1 MNDRLARTQRHGSSR
16 QRYRVFVHDYKHRR
30 LDELAETGEEKPRVA
45 DSTTPGENP
54 QVEPKGRGKRREY
67 LREYLRWL
75 WPHRFAVA
83 VLMAFAVVAAGLEMV
98 SPLFMRFM
106 VDRVLLNTKLDA
118 ALRLN
123 WLHLTG
129 ALFLGVIILSTL
141 IGALKD
147 YRQRVLNTRVMLA
160 LRRSLFE
167 RLLHLPLPRLWD
179 FKTGGILSRLT
190 GDVDTTTGLL
200 QLAVVSPT
208 LSVIRL
214 SIAVVVLLVLNWRLA
229 LTALAIVP
237 GIMVMSFTFTR
248 RVRPIYRSLRK
259 DAER

>member
-1 MNDRLARTQRHGSSR
+1 MSDQPARTERRGSSR
-16 QRYRVFVHDYKHRR
+16 KRYRAFVQDYKHRR
-30 LDELAETGEEKPRVA
+30 LDESAETGEERKQLK
-45 DSTTPGENP
+45 DSATQDQNP
-54 QVEPKGRGKRREY
+54 TAEEPKRRGKRREY

-129 ALFLGVIILSTL
+129 ALFLGVIVLSTL

-167 RLLHLPLPRLWD
+167 RLLHLPLSRLWD

-200 QLAVVSPT
+200 QLAVVSPS
-208 LSVIRL
+208 LSAVRLVIA
-214 SIAVVVLLVLNWRLA
+214 IIVLLKLYWRLA
-229 LTALAIVP
+229 LTALAIIPCLVP
-237 GIMVMSFTFTR
+237 WSRIFGGP
-248 RVRPIYRSLRK
+248 VRPT
-259 DAER
+259 